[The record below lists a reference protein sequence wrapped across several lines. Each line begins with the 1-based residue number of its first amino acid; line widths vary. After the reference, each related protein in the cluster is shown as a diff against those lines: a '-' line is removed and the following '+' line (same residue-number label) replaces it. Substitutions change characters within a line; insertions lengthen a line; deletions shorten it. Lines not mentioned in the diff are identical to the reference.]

1 MSPVETSHPASAAP
15 ATAAAAPAVVA
26 APRRIDWF
34 PYLLL
39 IPAALL
45 TLVIVAWPLIET
57 FRLSFTD
64 ASLRG
69 ESYVGAENYVEIFE
83 DDFAEIMIRTFIW
96 MFLGV
101 TLKIVMGVIGAVLLN
116 AALPGRAIFR
126 ILVMPPWIVP
136 IAIGVFM
143 WSWMYN
149 GQFGMISGLAQRF
162 GLIDGPFEFLAYGT
176 SAFLATVVTDVW
188 VGTPLVALYLLAAMQ
203 SIPTEL
209 YEAAWTDG
217 AGRFYRFRR
226 ITLPLIAPSIFT
238 VALLS
243 AIWTF
248 NSFDIIWI
256 LTEGGPRGSTT
267 TMIIDTYKTA
277 ISRFRFGEGAARAV
291 MILVCLT
298 AFAGAYLALM
308 ARSQRDA
315 R

>member
-1 MSPVETSHPASAAP
+1 MT
-15 ATAAAAPAVVA
+15 
-26 APRRIDWF
+26 RRGDPF

-39 IPAALL
+39 VPAAAL
-45 TLVIVAWPLIET
+45 TLAIVAWPLIET
-57 FRLSFTD
+57 FRLSFTN
-64 ASLRG
+64 ASLRPNA
-69 ESYVGAENYVEIFE
+69 SYVGTDNYEKIFRG
-83 DDFAEIMIRTFIW
+83 DFWEVMRRTFLW

-101 TLKIVMGVIGAVLLN
+101 TLKIVMGTIGAVLLN
-116 AALPGRAIFR
+116 AAVPGRAWFR
-126 ILVMPPWIVP
+126 VLVMPPWVVP

-143 WSWMYN
+143 WSWLYN
-149 GQFGMISGLAQRF
+149 GQFGMISGLAQQI
-162 GLIDGPFEFLAYGT
+162 GMIDGPFEFLAYPNA
-176 SAFLATVVTDVW
+176 AFIATIVTDVW

-203 SIPTEL
+203 SIPKEL

-217 AGRFYRFRR
+217 ASRVYRFRR

-238 VALLS
+238 MALLS

-256 LTEGGPRGSTT
+256 LTEGGPRGATT

-298 AFAGAYLALM
+298 AFAGTYLALM
-308 ARSQRDA
+308 TRLQRGA
-315 R
+315 SR